1 MDTKILEQ
9 REKKQ
14 RQVKALL
21 ASGKKYTAIQI
32 NQECH
37 TADAHKLIS
46 VLRQKGLPIRD
57 MIISKTTGTKV
68 YWLDTSCVDTQLS
81 IFDVIGE

>member
-9 REKKQ
+9 RENKQ

-37 TADAHKLIS
+37 TADAHKIIS
-46 VLRQKGLPIRD
+46 VLRSKGLPIRD